1 MTRTLRV
8 TYTPHKK
15 IYAIKFVRELSGL
28 GLKEAKDVVEGDAT
42 FTLSSTFDE
51 SRLTSFVQEAAR
63 EEVHILFVHP
73 STSTSPS
80 QREAVAAPPSSG
92 GTWALRYHSGPNKIE
107 AIKLARELT
116 GLGLKEAKDLVE
128 QQGLVRDGLSR
139 EQAQAMLERFVAVG
153 SLAVLEQ
160 GGGARPQLPS
170 PKPGQ
175 GGAAA
180 VYGRPADGDDF

>member
-42 FTLSSTFDE
+42 FTLSSSFE
-51 SRLTSFVQEAAR
+51 EWRLASFFEQAAH
-63 EEVHILFVHP
+63 EEVHFQYADG
-73 STSTSPS
+73 STG
-80 QREAVAAPPSSG
+80 QREAVVAPPPASG
-92 GTWALRYHSGPNKIE
+92 GTWALRYHSGANKID

-128 QQGLVRDGLSR
+128 QQGLVCDGLAR
-139 EQAQAMLERFVAVG
+139 EQAQAILERFAAFG
-153 SLAVLEQ
+153 SLVVLEQ
-160 GGGARPQLPS
+160 GGGGRPQLPS

-180 VYGRPADGDDF
+180 VYGRPADNDDF